1 MEGYRQLDPASRPP
15 ARRPLIRL
23 AATLVL
29 LSCTALP
36 GIGQSRN
43 QPSDPI
49 AIVQQLFAKEQWQEI
64 VRLAEIDPRPS
75 AELDYY
81 YGLALGRLGLW
92 DRASQALLAGHRLKP
107 GDERFPVELAGVAF
121 KQKRYPEAVRWL
133 RQALKLDPGDA
144 YANDFLG
151 SIYYLEGN
159 TEAAVKYWNRVGKP
173 QIAGISL
180 QPEPQVNAPL
190 LDTAFAFSQASVL
203 SLPDLWTTEARV
215 RGLGIFPRFT
225 FDLNARPDDKFDL
238 VFRGSERNGWGANK
252 WQALFSTFR
261 GVFQQTIYPAYFN
274 LGHSA
279 VNLESLVR
287 WDAEKRRL
295 KGSLSAPW
303 RQNAKQR
310 YSVQVDLRNE
320 NWDVRPSFT
329 GPAPLLGAVNLRRE
343 GVTAGIN
350 SFVSGRWDWSTGV
363 ELSHR
368 DFRNVFP
375 GSALTP
381 ALLSQGYQLKHLAQ
395 LNYDLL
401 RLPEKQFR
409 VRTGLSSQTGRI
421 WSQTS
426 HSFLK
431 LQGSLAAHWLPQA
444 QGDDYELQETVRAG
458 KTFGQVPFDELFMLG
473 IEQDSAL
480 WLRAHIGTRDGRKG
494 SAPMGRNY
502 ILSNWELD
510 KNVWSN
516 GLLGLKLG
524 PFLDTGKITDPSP
537 GLGAPNWLWD
547 TGVQARVRV
556 LGVKVTISYGRDLRS
571 GNGAVY
577 ATVGR

>member
-1 MEGYRQLDPASRPP
+1 
-15 ARRPLIRL
+15 
-23 AATLVL
+23 
-29 LSCTALP
+29 LP
-36 GIGQSRN
+36 SSGQSQN
-43 QPSDPI
+43 QSSAQI
-49 AIVQQLFAKEQWQEI
+49 AILQQLFAKQQWQEI
-64 VRLAEIDPRPS
+64 VRLSESVPRPS

-81 YGLALGRLGLW
+81 YGMALAQLGFW
-92 DRASQALLAGHRLKP
+92 SRASQVLIAGRRLQP
-107 GDERFPVELAGVAF
+107 ADERFPVELAGVAF
-121 KQKRYPEAVRWL
+121 KQKRYPEAAKWL
-133 RQALKLDPGDA
+133 RCALQLDPDDA

-151 SIYYLEGN
+151 SIYYLEEN
-159 TEAAVKYWNRVGKP
+159 TEAALKYWNRVGKP

-180 QPEPQVNAPL
+180 QPEPQINPAL
-190 LDTAFAFSQASVL
+190 LDTALAFSQASVL
-203 SLPDLWTTEARV
+203 SLPELRTTEARV
-215 RGLGIFPRFT
+215 RGLDIFPRFA
-225 FDLNARPDDKFDL
+225 FDLNARPDNKFDV

-252 WQALFSTFR
+252 WQGLFSTFR
-261 GVFQQTIYPAYFN
+261 GVFRQTIYPEYFN
-274 LGHSA
+274 LNHSA
-279 VNLESLVR
+279 VNIESLLR
-287 WDAEKRRL
+287 WDTQKRRL
-295 KGSLSAPW
+295 KASLSGPW

-310 YSVQVDLRNE
+310 YSLQVDLRNE
-320 NWDVRPSFT
+320 NWDVRSSFT
-329 GPAPLLGAVNLRRE
+329 GLAPLLGAINLRRE
-343 GVTAGIN
+343 AVTAEIN

-368 DFRNVFP
+368 DFRNVFS

-381 ALLSQGYQLKHLAQ
+381 ALLSQGYQLKHVAQ
-395 LNYDLL
+395 LNYDVV
-401 RLPEKQFR
+401 RLPERRFL
-409 VRTGLSSQTGRI
+409 VRSGVSSQTGRI

-431 LQGSLAAHWLPQA
+431 LQGSLTAHWLPQA
-444 QGDDYELQETVRAG
+444 QGDDYELQETMRAG

-473 IEQDSAL
+473 IEQDNAL

-516 GLLGLKLG
+516 GLLGVKLG
-524 PFLDTGKITDPSP
+524 PFLDTGKITDASP

-547 TGVQARVRV
+547 TGVQAKVRV
-556 LGVKVTISYGRDLRS
+556 FGVGFTVSYGRDLRS

>member
-1 MEGYRQLDPASRPP
+1 MEGYCQLDSASRPP

-23 AATLVL
+23 AATLAL
-29 LSCTALP
+29 LSCIALP
-36 GIGQSRN
+36 SSGQSRN
-43 QPSDPI
+43 QPGDQI
-49 AIVQQLFAKEQWQEI
+49 ATIQQLFAKEQWQEI
-64 VRLAEIDPRPS
+64 VRLAESDPRPS
-75 AELDYY
+75 VELDYY
-81 YGLALGRLGLW
+81 YGLALAQLGLW
-92 DRASQALLAGHRLKP
+92 NRASQTLLAGHRLKP

-121 KQKRYPEAVRWL
+121 KQKRYQEAATWL
-133 RQALKLDPGDA
+133 RRALQLDPGDA

-159 TEAAVKYWNRVGKP
+159 TEAALKYWNRAGKP
-173 QIAGISL
+173 EIASISL
-180 QPEPQVNAPL
+180 QPEPQVNTAL

-215 RGLGIFPRFT
+215 RGLDIFPRYA
-225 FDLNARPDDKFDL
+225 FDLNAGPDDKFDV
-238 VFRGSERNGWGANK
+238 VFRGSERNGWGANR

-279 VNLESLVR
+279 VNIESLVR

-295 KGSLSAPW
+295 RGSLSGPW
-303 RQNAKQR
+303 GQNAKQR

-320 NWDVRPSFT
+320 NWDIRPSFT
-329 GPAPLLGAVNLRRE
+329 GLAPLLGAVNLRRE
-343 GVTAGIN
+343 AVTAGFN
-350 SFVSGRWDWSTGV
+350 SFVNGRFDWSTGV

-368 DFRNVFP
+368 DFRNAFF

-395 LNYDLL
+395 LNYAVV
-401 RLPEKQFR
+401 RLPERRFL
-409 VRTGLSSQTGRI
+409 VRSGISAQTGRI

-431 LQGSLAAHWLPQA
+431 LQGSLAAHWLPQQ
-444 QGDDYELQETVRAG
+444 QGDDYEIQETVRTG
-458 KTFGQVPFDELFMLG
+458 KTFGQVPLDELFMLG
-473 IEQDSAL
+473 IEQDNAL
-480 WLRAHIGTRDGRKG
+480 WLRAHIATRDGRKG

-510 KNVWSN
+510 KNVYSN

-524 PFLDTGKITDPSP
+524 PFLDTGKITDSSP

-547 TGVQARVRV
+547 TGVQAKVRV
-556 LGVKVTISYGRDLRS
+556 LGVEVTISYGKDLRS
-571 GNGAVY
+571 GNNAVY